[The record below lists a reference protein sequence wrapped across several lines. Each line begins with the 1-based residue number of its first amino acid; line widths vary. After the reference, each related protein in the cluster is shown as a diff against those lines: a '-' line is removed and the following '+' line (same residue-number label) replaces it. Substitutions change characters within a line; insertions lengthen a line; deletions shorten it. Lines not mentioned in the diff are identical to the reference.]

1 MILTIRCLWLETGQT
16 LVTNLYLYRRNVHT
30 FHTHVCER
38 YEAILFLLFQIYC
51 TFQVFLAENANT
63 CILNFHNFDLYQWVK
78 SESWGQRWQE
88 VILKP
93 FIFHASWNNNK
104 NVNARYTKLHLIYM
118 ITKNT
123 FTELFCRI
131 FKSLYYIPN
140 IWRCNY
146 LNEERIMTTNISD
159 QSKQSFVSSGFL
171 QSSLTKLEILINM
184 WPS

>member
-1 MILTIRCLWLETGQT
+1 MSLTWDRPNSLQISICIVEMCIHFTHTFANDMKQYYFYYFKYTVLFRSFSLRMQT
-16 LVTNLYLYRRNVHT
+16 LVYWT
-30 FHTHVCER
+30 FIT
-38 YEAILFLLFQIYC
+38 L
-51 TFQVFLAENANT
+51 T
-63 CILNFHNFDLYQWVK
+63 YQWVK

-159 QSKQSFVSSGFL
+159 QSKQSLVSSGFL
-171 QSSLTKLEILINM
+171 QSSLTKLEIPINM

>member
-1 MILTIRCLWLETGQT
+1 MCIHFTHTFANDMKQYNYFYFKYTVLFRPFSLRMQT
-16 LVTNLYLYRRNVHT
+16 LVYWT
-30 FHTHVCER
+30 FITLT
-38 YEAILFLLFQIYC
+38 YISG
-51 TFQVFLAENANT
+51 
-63 CILNFHNFDLYQWVK
+63 WK

-88 VILKP
+88 VI
-93 FIFHASWNNNK
+93 FYASWNK
-104 NVNARYTKLHLIYM
+104 NVNAKYTKLHFIYK

-146 LNEERIMTTNISD
+146 LNEERKMTTNISD
-159 QSKQSFVSSGFL
+159 QDKQRFVSSDVL
-171 QSSLTKLEILINM
+171 QSSLTKLEIQINM